1 MPTQLDNTWL
11 PPETRTH
18 WDGSDIWW
26 PFDYGSGEYNRWRM
40 GEKVFN
46 GRDFDRV
53 NWNYW
58 GYEYSTNIRVIIEHY
73 ETWAKQHTKELQKIT
88 DGKITITI
96 DDLLWYL
103 RYEKRENVSRIL
115 GENIAHYTWLV
126 IKLPTKLHPM
136 LDMWYISHTLIHSI
150 KRSID
155 ELRIKK

>member
-26 PFDYGSGEYNRWRM
+26 PFDYGSGEYNRSRI

-46 GRDFDRV
+46 GKDFERIS
-53 NWNYW
+53 WNYS
-58 GYEYSTNIRVIIEHY
+58 GYEYSTNIRTIVEQY
-73 ETWAKQHTKELQKIT
+73 EKWAKQSSKELQKIT
-88 DGKITITI
+88 DGKITITV

-103 RYEKRENVSRIL
+103 RYEKKENIARIL
-115 GENIAHYTWLV
+115 GENIAHYTWSI
-126 IKLPTKLHPM
+126 IKFPSKLHPM

-150 KRSID
+150 KRSVD
-155 ELRIKK
+155 ELGIKK